1 MKILNKATYTTTI
14 LEIEHNEEI
23 YTVRHA
29 EDFDGHFINEWEVLN
44 EEGEF
49 IHEALASATAD
60 ELYKTITEY
69 AKDFV
74 GVKPLSSIES
84 DYAAILA
91 EQLAGDCLEY
101 ADFVSY
107 IEDYYF
113 NSEEYNIDQDS
124 EYYDAIAF
132 AYHNTEEMYEHYLSQ
147 FNN

>member
-1 MKILNKATYTTTI
+1 MKILNKTTYTTTI
-14 LEIEHNEEI
+14 LEVEHNGEI

-29 EDFDGHFINEWEVLN
+29 EDFDGNFVNEWEILTGDGDFIQDVLVP
-44 EEGEF
+44 
-49 IHEALASATAD
+49 ATAD
-60 ELYKTITEY
+60 ELYETLTNY

-101 ADFVSY
+101 AEFVSY

-113 NSEEYNIDQDS
+113 NSEEYKIDQDS

-132 AYHNTEEMYEHYLSQ
+132 AYHNTEDMYEHYLSQ